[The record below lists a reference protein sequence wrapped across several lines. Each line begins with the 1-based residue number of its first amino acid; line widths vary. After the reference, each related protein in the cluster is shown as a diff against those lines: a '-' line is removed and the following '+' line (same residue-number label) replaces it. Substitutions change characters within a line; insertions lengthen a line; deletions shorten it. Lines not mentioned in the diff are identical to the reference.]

1 MARGRKKGGLNINS
15 INDRNELISMIINQI
30 NSLNKKIKKFSE
42 KGIEE
47 HSEYVRNIITDDMGQ
62 FTENGTLS
70 KSKKFYD
77 GKDTVWLKKSLSA
90 LHKINNHEYY
100 GTIRKYEKEVTTTIK
115 KVQDYATK
123 LLTDKGYSEEFIYN
137 TVHSKN
143 FMTVLFDAY
152 KEVGRG
158 YGSNQAIEKVAL
170 NYGGTDTGF
179 NQEEINK
186 ILNNI
191 EYARNTAERLKEEQ
205 ELIDEMMAMR
215 NMAKR

>member
-30 NSLNKKIKKFSE
+30 NSLNKKIKKFRE

-47 HSEYVRNIITDDMGQ
+47 HFEYVRHIITDDMGQ

-77 GKDTVWLKKSLSA
+77 GKNTVWLKKSLSA

-100 GTIRKYEKEVTTTIK
+100 GTTRKYEKEVTATIK
-115 KVQDYATK
+115 KVLDYATK
-123 LLTDKGYSEEFIYN
+123 LLTDKGYSEDFIYN
-137 TVHSKN
+137 TVHTKN
-143 FMTVLFDAY
+143 FMVVLFDAY

-158 YGSNQAIEKVAL
+158 YGSDQSIEKVAL

-179 NQEEINK
+179 NQKEINK

-205 ELIDEMMAMR
+205 ELIDEMLAMR